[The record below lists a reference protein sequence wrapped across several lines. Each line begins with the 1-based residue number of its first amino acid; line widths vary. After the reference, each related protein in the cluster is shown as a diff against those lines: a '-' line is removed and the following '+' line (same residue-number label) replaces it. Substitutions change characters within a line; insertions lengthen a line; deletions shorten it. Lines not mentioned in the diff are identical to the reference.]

1 VQQGSKTAIDGD
13 VNVVPVDYSNK
24 ESIKDALTG
33 IDVVIST
40 VPPTALGV
48 QLGIAEAAKEAGVK
62 LFVPSEFGG
71 VTEGATEGVKASK
84 ARVQDQLKAV
94 GIPYTLFYTGA
105 YADFIWVPYAPDF
118 LAFTLL
124 LTVKQALQPRPHKW
138 ESNRRWR
145 WQQADVVH
153 SQA

>member
-1 VQQGSKTAIDGD
+1 MSFTQSVQQGSKTTIDGD
-13 VNVVPVDYSNK
+13 VKVIPVDYSNK
-24 ESIKDALTG
+24 ESIKDALIG

-84 ARVQDQLKAV
+84 ARVQDQLKTV

-105 YADFIWVPYAPDF
+105 YADFIWVP
-118 LAFTLL
+118 
-124 LTVKQALQPRPHKW
+124 
-138 ESNRRWR
+138 
-145 WQQADVVH
+145 
-153 SQA
+153 

>member
-1 VQQGSKTAIDGD
+1 MKVI
-13 VNVVPVDYSNK
+13 PVDYSNR
-24 ESIKDALTG
+24 EAIKNALTR

-40 VPPTALGV
+40 VPPTALDV

-71 VTEGATEGVKASK
+71 VTEGATEGVKGSK

-105 YADFIWVPYAPDF
+105 YADFIWVPYASDF

-124 LTVKQALQPRPHKW
+124 LNMEQALQPRRHKW

-145 WQQADVVH
+145 WQQADFVH
-153 SQA
+153 R

>member
-1 VQQGSKTAIDGD
+1 MI
-13 VNVVPVDYSNK
+13 PVDYSNR
-24 ESIKDALTG
+24 EAIKNALTR

-40 VPPTALGV
+40 VPPTALDV

-71 VTEGATEGVKASK
+71 VTEGATEGVKGSK

-105 YADFIWVPYAPDF
+105 YADFIWVPYASDF

-124 LTVKQALQPRPHKW
+124 LNMEQALQPRRHKW

-145 WQQADVVH
+145 WQQADFVH
-153 SQA
+153 R

>member
-1 VQQGSKTAIDGD
+1 VKVI
-13 VNVVPVDYSNK
+13 PVDYSN
-24 ESIKDALTG
+24 EGSVKDALAG

-48 QLGIAEAAKEAGVK
+48 QLGIARAAKEAAVK

-84 ARVQDQLKAV
+84 AGVQDQLRAV

-105 YADFIWVPYAPDF
+105 YADFIWVPYVTPR
-118 LAFTLL
+118 LL
-124 LTVKQALQPRPHKW
+124 FFNFFYLRFYFSPVL
-138 ESNRRWR
+138 N
-145 WQQADVVH
+145 
-153 SQA
+153 